1 MANIAIKLTGVS
13 DKGVP
18 WGVVP
23 VEDSVPH
30 ASNYQANPATSQ
42 QSGITVPS
50 DGRQYYW
57 VITSLGGDAWAAFG
71 SGSPAASI
79 GGSNSQPCPSGLP
92 RAFRATPGTT
102 CAVINGA

>member
-1 MANIAIKLTGVS
+1 MASVAIKLTGVS
-13 DKGVP
+13 DKGTP

-23 VEDSVPH
+23 VEDSIPH
-30 ASNYQANPATSQ
+30 ASAYEAAPAAST

-57 VITSLGGDAWAAFG
+57 VITALGGDAWVAFG
-71 SGSPAASI
+71 TGVPVATI
-79 GGSNSQPCPSGLP
+79 GGATCQPCPAGLP
-92 RAFRATPGTT
+92 RAFRANPGTT